1 MRMIY
6 NRFSCVLTV
15 NKLILCRIFSPLVS
29 LFCSVQSTLQPT
41 PGLLDCLLKPYSRGY
56 LRVFQRQS
64 TYRQHDLSFFILPSS
79 AILVFLL
86 RTTDEGQ
93 DLAITAEYPPNLRIA
108 RHVKRH
114 SGLRRNLRALL
125 YEGHAQAYRLRGR
138 HPRESIQIQTGAI
151 GHRRSTAKTGVF
163 VVILVIALTMGYWA
177 YIAINRRYIPLPWWV
192 LVIDTNDFRHSYST
206 SHVRPFVQDGT
217 SSTSDMVSDL
227 GNPHDQCLMKVI

>member
-56 LRVFQRQS
+56 LRVFQDWS

-93 DLAITAEYPPNLRIA
+93 DLPMTAEYPPNLRITG
-108 RHVKRH
+108 HFKRH

-125 YEGHAQAYRLRGR
+125 YEGHAQAYRLRASP
-138 HPRESIQIQTGAI
+138 PRIHSDSDGSNRSPTNYSEDWRFCCHF
-151 GHRRSTAKTGVF
+151 GHCSDNGLLGLYIHQSTV
-163 VVILVIALTMGYWA
+163 
-177 YIAINRRYIPLPWWV
+177 
-192 LVIDTNDFRHSYST
+192 
-206 SHVRPFVQDGT
+206 
-217 SSTSDMVSDL
+217 
-227 GNPHDQCLMKVI
+227 